1 MAPHRIYRE
10 CLKGVHTTATNI
22 HFKCTKAQEKISGTD
37 LRANSSTVAD
47 CSQKPLRR
55 HTENFKNLLDNVV
68 QQLSEV
74 PLQEQLFTESADK
87 DAQKLLRNL
96 SVSCCVLQHFLTMS
110 THRHGDRVWL
120 CISVDKRKMYCK
132 LLKP

>member
-1 MAPHRIYRE
+1 MAPHRINRE

-74 PLQEQLFTESADK
+74 PLQEQLFDSQKALIKMLRNCCGIFLCPAVSSSTSLPCQHTGMETESGFA
-87 DAQKLLRNL
+87 
-96 SVSCCVLQHFLTMS
+96 SVLIKGKCTVSS
-110 THRHGDRVWL
+110 
-120 CISVDKRKMYCK
+120 
-132 LLKP
+132 